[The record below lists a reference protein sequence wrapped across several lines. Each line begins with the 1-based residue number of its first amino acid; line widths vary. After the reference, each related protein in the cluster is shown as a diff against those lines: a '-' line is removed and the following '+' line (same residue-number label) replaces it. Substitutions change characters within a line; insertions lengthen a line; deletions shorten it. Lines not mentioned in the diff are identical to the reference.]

1 MSSDDDE
8 RTFTALEIVTEIFP
22 ATPRHLLPRPRSYR
36 LESLDNGDVILTD
49 RQGSKLLVLQ
59 RVPQAGNP
67 GHRLSCDFCH
77 HSAARDSIAL
87 MRLAVPRSDGR
98 RWRYLSMCRDPYQ
111 CDARRHDDSTIERLL
126 TSLQSDQ
133 P

>member
-1 MSSDDDE
+1 TCSQGSAIEVSSDDDE

-87 MRLAVPRSDGR
+87 MRLAVPRS
-98 RWRYLSMCRDPYQ
+98 
-111 CDARRHDDSTIERLL
+111 
-126 TSLQSDQ
+126 
-133 P
+133 